1 MHACPIHGNSIH
13 CACTAYIF
21 ILYMHILCRILK
33 DFMAMERGISNSNA
47 DLPDPGQS
55 SRQLACL
62 GIQARIAGWHHLQN
76 SQKSPRVDVSM
87 PSQILKIRNCSVK
100 HTRQPTEDGT
110 QGMKAVDHRHQVL
123 PELGS
128 SRVNDQRIE
137 HCHCLQGLVP
147 VWVTNCTLMSSNTP
161 NCVLKETEEPVGLLF
176 HTVSFHLISIP
187 LHAPRGFQDLSSS
200 SCAWGL
206 CSSYKS
212 SVEKSAYS

>member
-1 MHACPIHGNSIH
+1 MQ
-13 CACTAYIF
+13 TF
-21 ILYMHILCRILK
+21 LIL
-33 DFMAMERGISNSNA
+33 
-47 DLPDPGQS
+47 PGQS

-76 SQKSPRVDVSM
+76 SQKSPKVDVSM

-200 SCAWGL
+200 SCA
-206 CSSYKS
+206 
-212 SVEKSAYS
+212 